1 MLRGGSVRRVARDA
15 GEMWIV
21 FALAAAVGS
30 AGTSFALKRAVEHAG
45 AVVSTVIFRVCAGL
59 LLLALVMATG
69 GWPHLPP
76 AYWRA
81 LAMVLIPEVLGML
94 CLTLA
99 LRAGD
104 LSLVQPLLG
113 LIPPLVMLGGWLVL
127 DEVPTAPAA
136 AGVALV
142 TAGVYCIGL
151 RPGASLLEPLR
162 ALGRDRAAW
171 LAVGAA
177 VAWTVTTL
185 IHKLGI
191 AAVGPFPWGV
201 TLAAGSGLMLAA
213 ALPFIARRGGGVA
226 MPDRWL
232 PWGGWVALAAA
243 TFALQQAGL
252 YTAMRMA
259 HAGYVIAISSTGLLI
274 ATGLGIILLN
284 ERGAARHRFAG
295 AGLVSAG
302 AAMIAVFG

>member
-1 MLRGGSVRRVARDA
+1 
-15 GEMWIV
+15 MWIV

-69 GWPHLPP
+69 GWPQLPP

-81 LAMVLIPEVLGML
+81 LAFVLIPEVLGML

-104 LSLVQPLLG
+104 LSLVQPLMG
-113 LIPPLVMLGGWLVL
+113 LIPPLVMLGGWLWL
-127 DEVPTAPAA
+127 DERPTAPAV

-162 ALGRDRAAW
+162 ALGRERAAW
-171 LAVGAA
+171 FAVGAA

-185 IHKLGI
+185 IHKFGI

-201 TLAAGSGLMLAA
+201 TLAVASGLVLAV

-226 MPDRWL
+226 MPHRWL
-232 PWGGWVALAAA
+232 PWGGYVALAAF

-274 ATGLGIILLN
+274 ATGLGILLLD
-284 ERGAARHRFAG
+284 ERGAAGHRLSG
-295 AGLVSAG
+295 AVLVSAG

>member
-1 MLRGGSVRRVARDA
+1 
-15 GEMWIV
+15 MWIV
-21 FALAAAVGS
+21 FALCAAVGS
-30 AGTSFALKRAVEHAG
+30 AGTSFALKRSVEHAG
-45 AVVSTVIFRVCAGL
+45 AVVSTVVFRILAGL

-81 LAMVLIPEVLGML
+81 LGMVLVPEVLGMV

-99 LRAGD
+99 LRSGD

-113 LIPPLVMLGGWLVL
+113 LLPPLVMLGGWAFLG
-127 DEVPTAPAA
+127 EVPSAQAA

-162 ALGRDRAAW
+162 ALGRERAAW
-171 LAVGAA
+171 LAVAAA

-185 IHKLGI
+185 VHKLGI

-201 TLAAGSGLMLAA
+201 TLAVGSGLLLAPVLPLLA
-213 ALPFIARRGGGVA
+213 RRTGSVALPG
-226 MPDRWL
+226 RWL
-232 PWGGWVALAAA
+232 PWGGYVALAAF

-295 AGLVSAG
+295 AALVTAG
-302 AAMIAVFG
+302 AVLIALFG